1 MVDPGKANDVR
12 ALREEKCQ
20 KRKKKNGTLGLICD
34 FGIWRIYSKAG

>member
-20 KRKKKNGTLGLICD
+20 KRKKKWNSGTNP
-34 FGIWRIYSKAG
+34 